1 MVAHAWW
8 GEGGKAGQQP
18 WRGQS
23 AITPQAALPAS
34 TCLAADLIVAVTSC
48 VKAGRVTPFLP
59 SHPDWILLQSPD
71 EVLHEPKLDQ
81 LPEVMVGEES

>member
-1 MVAHAWW
+1 MPGGGREARPVSSLGVAS
-8 GEGGKAGQQP
+8 QP
-18 WRGQS
+18 S
-23 AITPQAALPAS
+23 PPQAALPAS